1 MAARSTTLVKGK
13 VNHMRQY
20 FLLFSLVFSLVLTGV
35 APANAAPQAKPRPTP
50 RPTEVYAIA
59 SDNTQ
64 LTWTVYTPA
73 GKGPWPAVLVIH
85 GGLFIGG
92 DANEAGVVTAAQD
105 LAAAGYVAYAINY
118 RLAPPGGLP
127 GQRSLGRFPDQY
139 NDVHL
144 AVQAARDD
152 SRSNGK
158 VGAVGGSAGAT
169 HAVWVAA
176 TGIAGQD
183 RLDAAVGISGAYDF
197 SDFSDDS
204 DIGFFID
211 TVTNYVGVPSTDT
224 VSLRAASPAWI
235 VTKTV
240 APLYLVDS
248 AGDLMPAAQLDDM
261 VAHLISNGV
270 RDYTAITTSGKL
282 HSFANWP
289 QIKSGALA
297 FLASKLG
304 TGGR

>member
-1 MAARSTTLVKGK
+1 
-13 VNHMRQY
+13 MRQY
-20 FLLFSLVFSLVLTGV
+20 ILLFSLVLIAA
-35 APANAAPQAKPRPTP
+35 APAHATPRTNAKPKPIP
-50 RPTEVYAIA
+50 PPTEVYAIA
-59 SDNTQ
+59 SDKTV
-64 LTWTVYTPA
+64 LTWTVYTPT

-85 GGLFIGG
+85 GGLFLSG
-92 DANEAGVVTAAQD
+92 DANESGVVTCAQD

-118 RLAPPGGLP
+118 RLAPPGSVP

-144 AVQAARDD
+144 AVQAARND
-152 SRSNGK
+152 SRSNGN

-183 RLDAAVGISGAYDF
+183 RLDAAVAISGAYDF
-197 SDFSDDS
+197 SDFSPDS
-204 DIGFFID
+204 ELAVFIA

-248 AGDLMPAAQLDDM
+248 EGDLMPAAQLDDM
-261 VAHLISNGV
+261 VTHLGTSRA
-270 RDYTAITTSGKL
+270 RDYTALTIPGKL

-289 QIKSGALA
+289 QIKNDALA
-297 FLASKLG
+297 FLAARLN
-304 TGGR
+304 

>member
-1 MAARSTTLVKGK
+1 MI
-13 VNHMRQY
+13 RQY
-20 FLLFSLVFSLVLTGV
+20 LVLFSLVLAVV
-35 APANAAPQAKPRPTP
+35 ASAQAAPQAKPRPTP

-64 LTWTVYTPA
+64 LTWTVYTPT
-73 GKGPWPAVLVIH
+73 GRGPWPAVLVIH

-92 DANEAGVVTAAQD
+92 DANESGVVSAAQD
-105 LAAAGYVAYAINY
+105 LAAAGYVAYAVNY
-118 RLAPPGGLP
+118 RLAPPGKLP

-139 NDVHL
+139 NDIHL

-152 SRSNGK
+152 ARSNGK

-204 DIGFFID
+204 DISFFIE
-211 TVTNYVGVPSTDT
+211 TVTNYVGVPATDT

-235 VTKTV
+235 VNNTV

-261 VAHLISNGV
+261 VSHLISNGV
-270 RDYTAITTSGKL
+270 RDYTAITVAGKA
-282 HSFANWP
+282 HSFANWS
-289 QIKSGALA
+289 QIKSGVLT

-304 TGGR
+304 SGR

>member
-1 MAARSTTLVKGK
+1 
-13 VNHMRQY
+13 MRQY
-20 FLLFSLVFSLVLTGV
+20 PLLFSLIAAAVT
-35 APANAAPQAKPRPTP
+35 AANAAPEAKPKPTP
-50 RPTEVYAIA
+50 PPTEVYAIA

-73 GKGPWPAVLVIH
+73 GRGPWPAVLVIH
-85 GGLFIGG
+85 GGRFVGG
-92 DANEAGVVTAAQD
+92 DAGEAGVVTAAQD
-105 LAAAGYVAYAINY
+105 LAAAGYVAYSINY
-118 RLAPPGGLP
+118 RLAPPGSLP

-169 HAVWVAA
+169 HAVWTAA
-176 TGIAGQD
+176 TGSAGQD

-197 SDFSDDS
+197 SDFSDDPNI
-204 DIGFFID
+204 DLFID
-211 TVTNYVGVPSTDT
+211 TVTNYVGVPTSDT
-224 VSLRAASPAWI
+224 VALRAASPAWI

-248 AGDLMPAAQLDDM
+248 AGDVMPAAQLDDM

-289 QIKSGALA
+289 QVKSGALA
-297 FLASKLG
+297 FLAAELG